1 MTDRQLDL
9 SRRRVLAGLGTIG
22 VASAGA
28 GLGTSAYFSD
38 REEFTGNTLTA
49 GQLDAKVAASEYY
62 SDWSPDEAEFAGMA
76 SSAETTDVRLPAPE
90 GNPDAQDIALDL
102 DNETENVYEQF
113 VETLR
118 TGDSVNG
125 GVPVEGDLCGTDSD
139 ADGAVVIDIDDVK
152 PGDFGGAQFA
162 IELCDNPGYLW
173 LNGILESAS
182 ENGVTE
188 PEADDPDEEEGVVEL
203 LDEIQV
209 AYGVGSIQD
218 STAFADTPSGFQPTN
233 QQSLREFLATASD
246 GNGIPLAGD
255 IESSDGGGTGRN
267 CFSGSTVHEVSL
279 LWWLPVDHANQIQTD
294 SASFALGFYT
304 EQCRHNDGSGMAP
317 EVERTFTAEDPE
329 GVPKAFD
336 NGFNVYE
343 IGNLSGVSPPTVG
356 VADSASKV
364 TFQVDLT
371 SELTPSNPGIQES
384 SFSFPVD
391 ANDDGT
397 TDFELS
403 WHVDP
408 NKNPPNGE
416 NFYYREFVEG
426 VGPQTRQSL
435 SSVPDINA
443 SYDPAAETV
452 TVEIGRARLE
462 AGGDTYRFGWQ
473 EIYTGNRTSNDGS
486 VPDEI
491 KDAGRQQLI
500 VKVPFSQP
508 RWKFEEDG
516 DNDFADSDNFAVDT
530 LS

>member
-203 LDEIQV
+203 LNEIQV
-209 AYGVGSIQD
+209 AYGVGTIQD

-233 QQSLREFLATASD
+233 QQSLREFLVTASD

-317 EVERTFTAEDPE
+317 ETTE
-329 GVPKAFD
+329 
-336 NGFNVYE
+336 N
-343 IGNLSGVSPPTVG
+343 S
-356 VADSASKV
+356 
-364 TFQVDLT
+364 T
-371 SELTPSNPGIQES
+371 STP
-384 SFSFPVD
+384 
-391 ANDDGT
+391 
-397 TDFELS
+397 
-403 WHVDP
+403 
-408 NKNPPNGE
+408 
-416 NFYYREFVEG
+416 
-426 VGPQTRQSL
+426 
-435 SSVPDINA
+435 
-443 SYDPAAETV
+443 
-452 TVEIGRARLE
+452 
-462 AGGDTYRFGWQ
+462 
-473 EIYTGNRTSNDGS
+473 
-486 VPDEI
+486 
-491 KDAGRQQLI
+491 
-500 VKVPFSQP
+500 
-508 RWKFEEDG
+508 
-516 DNDFADSDNFAVDT
+516 
-530 LS
+530 